1 MTDRKEMTMN
11 RIRTTIA
18 LLAVAVLAIAA
29 VGANAFA
36 STSSKSDGDK
46 NIVQTALAAGQFST
60 LASLLTKAGLVDT
73 LSTGGPF
80 TVFAPTD
87 AAFAKVPQATL
98 DALAAD
104 PAQLKAVLL
113 YHVVPGAVTAA
124 DVVKLSSTK
133 TLEGRSVSIKV
144 AGGSVYVDSAKVTT
158 PDVMASN
165 GVIHVID
172 SVLIPKAA
180 PAKNIVQTA
189 VAAGQFKT
197 LASLL
202 KKAGLAGTLQGKG
215 PFTVFA
221 PTDAAFAKV
230 PKATL
235 AALAKNKAKLRAVL
249 LYHVVKGK
257 VTAAQAMKLRSAKT
271 LNGKSVSIRV
281 KAGKVIV
288 GGATVTKADVS
299 ASNGVI
305 HVINKVLIP

>member
-1 MTDRKEMTMN
+1 MK
-11 RIRTTIA
+11 RIRTTLA
-18 LLAVAVLAIAA
+18 LLAAAA
-29 VGANAFA
+29 VAAVATGASA
-36 STSSKSDGDK
+36 STASRSEGDK
-46 NIVQTALAAGQFST
+46 NIVETAIAAGQFKT

-73 LSTGGPF
+73 LASGGPF

-87 AAFAKVPQATL
+87 AAFAKVPAATL
-98 DALAAD
+98 DALAAN

-113 YHVVPGAVTAA
+113 YHVVPGRVTAA
-124 DVVKLSSTK
+124 DVVKLSSAK
-133 TLEGRSVSIKV
+133 TVEGRSLAIKV
-144 AGGSVYVDSAKVTT
+144 DGGSVFVDQAKVTT
-158 PDVMASN
+158 PDVMATN

-180 PAKNIVQTA
+180 TESPAKNIVQTA

-202 KKAGLAGTLQGKG
+202 TKAGLAGTLQGKG

-230 PKATL
+230 PKSTL
-235 AALAKNKAKLRAVL
+235 AALAKDKAKLRGVL

-257 VTAAQAMKLRSAKT
+257 VTAAQVTKLTSAKT
-271 LNGKSVSIRV
+271 LNGKPVTIRV
-281 KAGKVIV
+281 SGGKVVI
-288 GGATVTKADVS
+288 GGATVTKADVM

>member
-1 MTDRKEMTMN
+1 MN
-11 RIRTTIA
+11 RIRIVA
-18 LLAVAVLAIAA
+18 LLAAAALAIAA
-29 VGANAFA
+29 VGATASA
-36 STSSKSDGDK
+36 STASRSGGDQ

-60 LASLLTKAGLVDT
+60 LASLLQKAGLVDT
-73 LSTGGPF
+73 LSNGGPF

-87 AAFAKVPQATL
+87 AAFAKVPKATL
-98 DALAAD
+98 DALAAN
-104 PAQLKAVLL
+104 PAQLKSVLL
-113 YHVVPGAVTAA
+113 YHVVPGAVTSA
-124 DVVKLSSTK
+124 DVAKGSS
-133 TLEGRSVSIKV
+133 VAIKV
-144 AGGSVYVDSAKVTT
+144 VDGSVYVDQAKVTT

-172 SVLIPKAA
+172 TVLIPKAA
-180 PAKNIVQTA
+180 PAAPTKNIVQTA

-202 KKAGLAGTLQGKG
+202 KRAGLAATLQGKG

-271 LNGKSVSIRV
+271 LEGKSLSIQV
-281 KAGKVIV
+281 KNGKVIV
-288 GGATVTKADVS
+288 GGATVTKADVN